1 MLNPQAIARE
11 VRRVKPATP
20 RNPAPKTS
28 QPRPLSFRSEI
39 KQAWISVE
47 DLPTLHDFALNE
59 FEAEAGSIR
68 CSLETQLKATT
79 GDPDWQRRARLKL
92 GKVKEFITATQRER
106 GRRNRAR
113 SAVNRKLAKGECQTV
128 AECKLNALRRLMAD
142 HLPQATAERLWG
154 EAQRQ
159 GQAQFHEI
167 KAALEAMDRLDEA
180 QA

>member
-68 CSLETQLKATT
+68 CSLETQLKTTT

-92 GKVKEFITATQRER
+92 GKVKEFETALLDSLR
-106 GRRNRAR
+106 GPNAAVLDDIR
-113 SAVNRKLAKGECQTV
+113 SSKDLSDTTAAKLKGVVETV
-128 AECKLNALRRLMAD
+128 QK
-142 HLPQATAERLWG
+142 
-154 EAQRQ
+154 
-159 GQAQFHEI
+159 QFI
-167 KAALEAMDRLDEA
+167 
-180 QA
+180 